1 MRKLMTSTAL
11 GLSLLLAPTLA
22 FAQTGPNGMNASG
35 NNNQPNAYNC
45 NNTAGASG
53 TAAPG
58 GNAGITGANGSAAQA
73 ANAGSSGMNGAATQG
88 GTPGTTGTA
97 AQHCGYGR

>member
-1 MRKLMTSTAL
+1 MRKLMISTAL
-11 GLSLLLAPTLA
+11 GLSLLLAPALA

-35 NNNQPNAYNC
+35 NNNQPNAYSC

-58 GNAGITGANGSAAQA
+58 VNAGITGANGSAAQE
-73 ANAGSSGMNGAATQG
+73 ANAGATGTSGTAAQG

-97 AQHCGYGR
+97 AQHCGYRR